1 MNNAYSSLW
10 IQVKILIQVACDM
23 GTSEIEIMHANG
35 AMVNDVLPIPWYK
48 WNYEEQICIYTRM
61 Y

>member
-48 WNYEEQICIYTRM
+48 WNYDV
-61 Y
+61 